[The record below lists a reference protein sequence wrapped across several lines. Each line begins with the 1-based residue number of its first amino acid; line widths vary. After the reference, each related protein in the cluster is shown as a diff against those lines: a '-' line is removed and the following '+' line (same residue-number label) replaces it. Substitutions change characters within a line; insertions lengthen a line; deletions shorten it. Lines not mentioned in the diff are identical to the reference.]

1 MADWKSSLTLGIDDL
16 FSTQDMRDNG
26 EIKTVKIDDIIPFK
40 QHTFK
45 VRHDEKLNE
54 LANSIKE
61 NGILVP
67 AIAFRNED
75 DQIEL
80 ISGHRRMA
88 ASEIIGNNTMPVI
101 IKNIDRD
108 TATIIMGETNLQSR
122 EEILPSEK
130 AFTYK
135 AMYDAMKRQGKRTDL
150 TLSPVGTKLRSDA
163 EFAEKVGESRNQIQ
177 RYIRLTNLIPELLD
191 LVDAKVMALRPAV
204 EISYLDSISQRHIYE
219 FYKEGEVRDED
230 GNIKTVGTLPS
241 LAQAKEMKEKR
252 KELDEEVIY
261 ELLQTD
267 KPNQKEKLIF
277 KSDRLL
283 NYRKQHDITDDALE
297 DRIIKALDF
306 YDKYASKINDRKNE
320 RERNM

>member
-1 MADWKSSLTLGIDDL
+1 MADWKSNLTLGIEDL
-16 FSTQDMRDNG
+16 FSTQDIRDNG
-26 EIKTVKIDDIIPFK
+26 EIKTIKIDDVIPFK

-45 VRHDEKLNE
+45 VKHDAKLDE

-88 ASEIIGNNTMPVI
+88 ASQIIGNDTMPVI
-101 IKNIDRD
+101 VKNIDRD

-135 AMYDAMKRQGKRTDL
+135 AMFDAMKRQGKRTDL

-163 EFAEKVGESRNQIQ
+163 ELAEKVGESRNQIQ

-204 EISYLDSISQRHIYE
+204 EISYLDSINQRYIYD

-230 GNIKTVGTLPS
+230 GNIKTAGTLPS

-252 KELDEEVIY
+252 KELDEETIY

-267 KPNQKEKLIF
+267 KPNQKEKIIF

-283 NYRKQHDITDDALE
+283 SYRKQHDITDDALE
-297 DRIIKALDF
+297 DKIIKALDF
-306 YDKYASKINDRKNE
+306 YDKYASKINSRKHE
-320 RERNM
+320 REL